1 MSVIQL
7 IIFYIYFIKIISLSF
22 INFRA
27 TKIYIVI
34 NFKIYKI
41 NRVIN
46 KLVVVNKKY
55 LKLLLWRKK
64 ITSVQSSGSNFIAW
78 QSKAWPTLKVF
89 VSEGNN

>member
-22 INFRA
+22 INFRT

-46 KLVVVNKKY
+46 KLVIVNKKY